1 MTQIDELNTR
11 ITRAL
16 ERITAQI
23 EGWDPAMAAEAATAA
38 QAEALTAAQEAAAK
52 AEAARDS
59 AEQTITDLR
68 EAVTLAQQ
76 QAEAKQTQLDE
87 TLEALRAA
95 ETEAEEAKA
104 RAETP
109 EQALAEARDAG
120 PLDSADSADTAAGEP
135 EAIAAPGASSAELDD
150 LRTALEDERLANAQL
165 EERIKVLHQ
174 RLTLAASAPQPA
186 AEPDAAVDM
195 AQIEEELHRLRN
207 ANEAMRETSQALRE
221 ANAKGV
227 GEPHL
232 INAAM
237 LKELEAIRADRAV
250 EMAEARAILA
260 AIDPLLPE
268 AQDQQTQEAGA

>member
-59 AEQTITDLR
+59 AEQTMTDLR
-68 EAVTLAQQ
+68 EAVTLAEQ

-87 TLEALRAA
+87 ILEALRAA
-95 ETEAEEAKA
+95 ETEAEEARA
-104 RAETP
+104 RAETA

-120 PLDSADSADTAAGEP
+120 PLDSADTAVGEP

-186 AEPDAAVDM
+186 AEPGAAVDM
-195 AQIEEELHRLRN
+195 AQIEEELHRLRKAN
-207 ANEAMRETSQALRE
+207 AAMRETSQALRE